1 MFACIT
7 IDGKNQFLLHLQ
19 VDRQLTMY
27 SAGVMWFNF
36 YNNPMMEELLPVSL
50 FRAANGC
57 IEAVRS
63 LYKWQNPNLS
73 PVLGVCEMA

>member
-1 MFACIT
+1 
-7 IDGKNQFLLHLQ
+7 
-19 VDRQLTMY
+19 MY

-57 IEAVRS
+57 IEALRS
-63 LYKWQNPNLS
+63 FIYVEEPEFEPNFGGL
-73 PVLGVCEMA
+73 